1 MLAPSNRP
9 KSRLR
14 RTLSARAKSKGQRAK
29 RLALSPSPSLAWLS
43 DRAWLHP
50 SRVGSSPFALGSLP
64 LFARTLSPLAPMFAT
79 TYTWTQANSTDFT
92 DAGNWTPNR
101 TPLATSDVL
110 VFNGAFTPT
119 ATVTNIPSQ
128 TIGELHAQG
137 NVTANLT
144 PAAGVVALSIA
155 GGAAAIDLEVAS
167 GSALNI
173 AGCTTTTNTLL
184 ITLGVSAIGS
194 ISGNMT
200 FSGAQH
206 SLQAASATGITFNSG
221 ATFTQGTLVTG
232 NVFGSGTA
240 NSIVFAS
247 GSTFNQL
254 AGSNPFQKTQPA
266 SVVVFQTGSLF
277 SLQANLTPSFSGRT
291 YANFELNSAAASPV
305 VTGGNAVS
313 MDNLTITAG
322 TLNFN
327 MTGTPGHAIKG
338 NISVASGA
346 TLTFNPAT
354 AGTVNLSGS
363 SVQTISGPGTITTS
377 ALSTI
382 AINNSSGVTLNNPMT
397 INGTLT
403 LTSGT
408 FTNGANLTL
417 GNGATITRQSG
428 SALSATPT
436 FGTSVNVTYVGSS
449 SLSTSNELPTST
461 TVLNNLTANMSAG
474 GVSMG
479 SAITVNGT
487 FSLITGSLN
496 AAEFDANQPVVFKGN
511 WSNTNFIYSGGTTT
525 FSGTTAWSANTANNA

>member
-14 RTLSARAKSKGQRAK
+14 RTLSAALSLWERAGARVRSFSLREEKKKNVLSSALSPLPNPLPEGEGVTAHRPLLTALPREISTVVSHGMNSSAGRA
-29 RLALSPSPSLAWLS
+29 RLSTLLALATLLLALSGFALVHTRAGTPDSSPSALSPSPSLAWLS

-64 LFARTLSPLAPMFAT
+64 LFASTLSPLEPMFAT

-155 GGAAAIDLEVAS
+155 GGVAAIDLEVAS

-173 AGCTTTTNTLL
+173 TGGTTTTNTLL

-206 SLQAASATGITFNSG
+206 SLQAANATGITFNSG
-221 ATFTQGTLVTG
+221 ATFTQGTGVTG
-232 NVFGSGTA
+232 SVFGSGTS

-254 AGSNPFQKTQPA
+254 AGSNPFQKAQPA

-313 MDNLTITAG
+313 IDNLTITAG

-327 MTGTPGHAIKG
+327 MTG
-338 NISVASGA
+338 
-346 TLTFNPAT
+346 
-354 AGTVNLSGS
+354 
-363 SVQTISGPGTITTS
+363 
-377 ALSTI
+377 
-382 AINNSSGVTLNNPMT
+382 
-397 INGTLT
+397 
-403 LTSGT
+403 
-408 FTNGANLTL
+408 
-417 GNGATITRQSG
+417 
-428 SALSATPT
+428 
-436 FGTSVNVTYVGSS
+436 
-449 SLSTSNELPTST
+449 
-461 TVLNNLTANMSAG
+461 
-474 GVSMG
+474 
-479 SAITVNGT
+479 
-487 FSLITGSLN
+487 
-496 AAEFDANQPVVFKGN
+496 
-511 WSNTNFIYSGGTTT
+511 
-525 FSGTTAWSANTANNA
+525 

>member
-29 RLALSPSPSLAWLS
+29 RLALTSLVLVLCTLLFALSAVTLSGFALVRTRAATPGSSPFALCPSPSLAWLS

-64 LFARTLSPLAPMFAT
+64 LFARTLSPLVPMFAT

-101 TPLATSDVL
+101 TVLAATDVL
-110 VFNGAFTPT
+110 VFSGAFTPT

-128 TIGELHAQG
+128 TIAEMHAQG

-173 AGCTTTTNTLL
+173 TGGTTTTNTLL

-221 ATFTQGTLVTG
+221 ATFTQGTGVTG
-232 NVFGSGTA
+232 SVFGSGTS

-247 GSTFNQL
+247 
-254 AGSNPFQKTQPA
+254 
-266 SVVVFQTGSLF
+266 
-277 SLQANLTPSFSGRT
+277 
-291 YANFELNSAAASPV
+291 
-305 VTGGNAVS
+305 
-313 MDNLTITAG
+313 
-322 TLNFN
+322 
-327 MTGTPGHAIKG
+327 
-338 NISVASGA
+338 
-346 TLTFNPAT
+346 
-354 AGTVNLSGS
+354 
-363 SVQTISGPGTITTS
+363 
-377 ALSTI
+377 
-382 AINNSSGVTLNNPMT
+382 
-397 INGTLT
+397 
-403 LTSGT
+403 
-408 FTNGANLTL
+408 
-417 GNGATITRQSG
+417 
-428 SALSATPT
+428 
-436 FGTSVNVTYVGSS
+436 
-449 SLSTSNELPTST
+449 
-461 TVLNNLTANMSAG
+461 
-474 GVSMG
+474 
-479 SAITVNGT
+479 
-487 FSLITGSLN
+487 
-496 AAEFDANQPVVFKGN
+496 
-511 WSNTNFIYSGGTTT
+511 
-525 FSGTTAWSANTANNA
+525 

>member
-29 RLALSPSPSLAWLS
+29 RLALTSLVLVLCTLLFALSAVTLSGFALVRTRAATPDSSPSALSPSPSLAWLS

-155 GGAAAIDLEVAS
+155 GGAAAVDLKVAS

-173 AGCTTTTNTLL
+173 TGGTTTTNTLL

-254 AGSNPFQKTQPA
+254 AGSNPFQKAQPA

-277 SLQANLTPSFSGRT
+277 SLQSTTVTPSFSGRT
-291 YANFELNSAAASPV
+291 YANFELNASGANTI
-305 VTGGNAVS
+305 VTGTAAVS
-313 MDNLTITAG
+313 INDLTITAG

-346 TLTFNPAT
+346 TLNFNPAT
-354 AGTVNLSGS
+354 AGTVDLSGS

-428 SALSATPT
+428 SGLSATPT
-436 FGTSVNVTYVGSS
+436 FGASVNVTYVGSS
-449 SLSTSNELPTST
+449 SLSTSNELPTSP

-474 GVSMG
+474 G
-479 SAITVNGT
+479 
-487 FSLITGSLN
+487 
-496 AAEFDANQPVVFKGN
+496 
-511 WSNTNFIYSGGTTT
+511 
-525 FSGTTAWSANTANNA
+525 